1 MAEQSPTRKT
11 APRTRSGA
19 GPDAAN
25 ITSTAGVSYRQ
36 AEEGYF
42 EKRTLRRSAGV
53 WGLWGLAVAAVIS
66 GDFSGWNFGIDFAG
80 FGGMLIAFAILVV
93 MYYGLIFSIG
103 EMSAAM
109 PHTGGAYSF
118 ARSAMGP
125 WGGLVTGLAETI
137 EYVATTAVVVFFS
150 AQYANGVTSELL
162 GFDLSGAMWVW
173 WLVLYVVFVALN
185 SAGAAISF
193 RFAIVVSI
201 VSIAILLAFSVM
213 ALLSPALDWSS
224 LWNIAPDP
232 GQSSFLPHGILPILF
247 ALPFAM
253 WFFLGI
259 EELPLAAEEAHDPV
273 RDIPRAGFW
282 ARGTLIVTGL
292 LVLFLNTALIGSE
305 DMGVSAE
312 PLLDG
317 FRAMVGDGAAAVL
330 ALFALVGLLA
340 SLQGIMFAYG
350 RNMYSLSRA
359 GYYPRVFSLTGR
371 RQTPWIALSVGA
383 AIGFVALIVVDLL
396 GRVSPDG
403 AGAVAGAIVLNIAVW
418 GAVVAYFMQMVSF
431 VLLRRRFP
439 HAVRPYRSPWGLPGA
454 IVAALIN
461 VLIFLGFLLNATF
474 QPAIIAIVVVYV
486 VILIGFAVWGRTRL
500 VLSPEEEYALSGGL
514 HAAPPAADHDRT
526 D

>member
-1 MAEQSPTRKT
+1 MAEQSPTTKR
-11 APRTRSGA
+11 APRAKAGA
-19 GPDAAN
+19 SPDAAN
-25 ITSTAGVSYRQ
+25 VTSTAGVSYRA
-36 AEEGYF
+36 AEAGYF

-162 GFDLSGAMWVW
+162 GFDLSGAMWIW
-173 WLVLYVVFVALN
+173 WLVLYIVFVALN

-224 LWNIAPDP
+224 LWNIAPDE
-232 GQSSFLPHGILPILF
+232 GQSEFLPHGVLPILF

-330 ALFALVGLLA
+330 ALFALIGLLA

-359 GYYPRVFSLTGR
+359 GYYPRVFSLTGK
-371 RQTPWIALSVGA
+371 RQTPWIALTVGA
-383 AIGFVALIVVDLL
+383 AIGFVALVVVDLL

-439 HAVRPYRSPWGLPGA
+439 NAVRPYKSPWGVPGA
-454 IVAALIN
+454 VIAALIN
-461 VLIFLGFLLNATF
+461 VLIFLGFLLNETF
-474 QPAIIAIVVVYV
+474 QPAIIAIVIVYV
-486 VILIGFAVWGRTRL
+486 VILIGFAVWGRKRL

-514 HAAPPAADHDRT
+514 HAAPSIPEHDRV